1 MKNLLLFFAAVCFVF
16 TGVNA
21 QEITISGTVLDE
33 KQETLPGVKVVVE
46 NTTIGAITD
55 VNGKYS
61 ITTEKKDGL
70 VLLFSYI
77 GYATQD
83 VLVAGRTELDITL
96 EAESQ
101 VFDEIVVVG
110 YGSSRNKELTGA
122 AAKVKG
128 ENIEKLN
135 LSRMDQALQGQVS
148 GVAINTN
155 SGSPGGSSS
164 IRIRGLST
172 FGDNDPLILV
182 DGVVYDSDGLNA
194 LNPNDIESINVLKDA
209 TAGIYG
215 VRAANGVIIVET
227 KKGKLNAKPKIEFSM
242 YKGVQQTANRLG
254 LLNAE
259 EYAVIKNEMFAFGG
273 QAMPF
278 TNTAIGEGTNWQ
290 DSVFQTSPVESYNI
304 GISGGTKNTR
314 YSLGATYYAQEGIV
328 GGSKANFSRYN
339 ARLNLSTDLSEKL
352 LLNSVFLFS
361 SDNRST
367 LSENGIGS
375 VLYNTVNAFP
385 NEPIRTPDGNYSYLE
400 EVADI
405 INPIAQMENSY
416 NYSIADKFVGKEEL
430 VYKFNEHLSFTNRFN
445 YNYAVVE
452 AKSFSPLAW
461 YGPGKFAN
469 SALNAE
475 LESPQVEIAD
485 SVFID
490 RGASVYEQRSS
501 FSDLTFESYFN
512 YDRTFNELHKV
523 KATLGASVFQRKGA
537 ALNGTAYDIP
547 NNSWEYADIS
557 ANTAAGGY
565 LNNVGSF
572 EFKERLVSAFLRT
585 EYAYDSRYIIS
596 GILRR
601 DGSSKFGPN
610 NRYGWFPTLSSAWL
624 ISEESFF
631 NVDAINFMKLRL
643 SYGVSGNDQIENF
656 AYRALLNG
664 EGVYVFDDLIVIG
677 TALGRAANPDLK
689 WETTRQFNAG
699 LDLTL
704 WSALDFTTNYFIK
717 NTNDLLFQPDVSGI
731 LGSYGPGGYS
741 PIINAGN
748 VSNKGVELE
757 LAYHNKPSRDFK
769 TNISLNFSHI
779 TNKVTSVPE
788 GVDYLPGAQFSVGG
802 DVATR
807 FEEGFA
813 IGYFHGLQ
821 TDGIF
826 QTQEQIDN
834 HNVVQ
839 EGARPG
845 DFIFV
850 DQNGDGEISFGDD
863 LDKTFLGSPIPDFTM
878 GFALNLRYK
887 GFDMSA
893 NIYASVGQ
901 EIIRNYERQQ
911 PYANQ
916 LDYVINRWT
925 GPGST
930 NEHPRL
936 TTGATR
942 NNSFSDYYVE
952 DGSFVRLR
960 NVQLGYTFPKKSKIL
975 KKLKVESL
983 RFYLSGNNLVT
994 LTRYLGFDPDIGGG
1008 TLSAGVD
1015 YGFYPQAKTIMGGLN
1030 IKF

>member
-1 MKNLLLFFAAVCFVF
+1 MKHLFFFFAFVCLVF
-16 TGVNA
+16 TDIKA
-21 QEITISGTVLDE
+21 QEITITGTVLDE
-33 KQETLPGVKVVVE
+33 KQETFPGVKVVVE
-46 NTTIGAITD
+46 NTTIGVVTD

-61 ITTEKKDGL
+61 VTTEKNEEL
-70 VLLFSYI
+70 VLRYSYL
-77 GYATQD
+77 GYVTQE
-83 VLVAGRTELDITL
+83 VLVAERSELNITMKT
-96 EAESQ
+96 ESQ
-101 VFDEIVVVG
+101 IFDEIVVVG

-242 YKGVQQTANRLG
+242 YKGVQQTANKLG

-290 DSVFQTSPVESYNI
+290 DSIFQTAPVESYNI

-314 YSLGATYYAQEGIV
+314 YSLGATYFAQEGVV

-352 LLNSVFLFS
+352 MLNSVFLFS

-452 AKSFSPLAW
+452 AKSFTPLAW

-469 SALNAE
+469 SALNAD

-485 SVFID
+485 SVFVD

-512 YDRTFNELHKV
+512 YDRTFSEVHKV

-537 ALNGTAYDIP
+537 ALNGTAFNIP

-585 EYAYDSRYIIS
+585 EYAYDSRYIVS

-717 NTNDLLFQPDVSGI
+717 NTNDLLFQPDVSGV
-731 LGSYGPGGYS
+731 LGSYGPGGSS

-748 VSNKGVELE
+748 VSNKGVEVE
-757 LAYHNKPSRDFK
+757 LAYHNKLSRAFK
-769 TNISLNFSHI
+769 TNINLNFSHI

-821 TDGIF
+821 TAGIF
-826 QTQEQIDN
+826 QTQEEVDN
-834 HNVVQ
+834 HAVVQ

-887 GFDMSA
+887 GIDLSA
-893 NIYASVGQ
+893 NIYASIGQ

-960 NVQLGYTFPKKSKIL
+960 NVQMGYTFPKSSKIL
-975 KKLKVESL
+975 KKLKVESR
-983 RFYLSGNNLVT
+983 RFYLSGNNL
-994 LTRYLGFDPDIGGG
+994 LNQNKNLGFDPDIGGG

>member
-1 MKNLLLFFAAVCFVF
+1 MKHLLLLLAVACFALKNVR
-16 TGVNA
+16 A
-21 QEITISGTVLDE
+21 QEITISGTVSDE
-33 KQETLPGVKVVVE
+33 TQATFPGVKVAVE
-46 NTTIGAITD
+46 NTTLGAITD
-55 VNGKYS
+55 INGKYS
-61 ITTEKKDGL
+61 ITLENKEGL
-70 VLLFSYI
+70 VLRFSYI
-77 GYATQD
+77 GYATQE

-96 EAESQ
+96 KIESQ

-227 KKGKLNAKPKIEFSM
+227 KKGKLNVKPKIEFSM

-273 QAMPF
+273 QTMPF

-339 ARLNLSTDLSEKL
+339 ARLNLSTDLSDKL

-361 SDNRST
+361 NDNRST

-452 AKSFSPLAW
+452 AKSFTPLAW

-512 YDRTFNELHKV
+512 YDRTFNEMHKV
-523 KATLGASVFQRKGA
+523 KATVGASVFQRKGA
-537 ALNGTAYDIP
+537 ALNGTAYGIP

-731 LGSYGPGGYS
+731 IGSYGPGGYS

-821 TDGIF
+821 TAGIF
-826 QTQEQIDN
+826 QTQEEIDN

-983 RFYLSGNNLVT
+983 RFYLSGNNLIT
-994 LTRYLGFDPDIGGG
+994 LTRYMGFDPDIGGG

-1015 YGFYPQAKTIMGGLN
+1015 YGFYPQAQTIMGGLN